1 VTLAADTGAMRR
13 LLLALCALTLLS
25 GCGGGVDSSLFAT
38 AVRETEAAGGA
49 ELAFQWTYH
58 VPGRDEPV
66 VMTGSGVEDVK
77 GQRARITATMPG
89 VGAEMELIA
98 DGLVM
103 YMHFDQLSD
112 EIGKEWMKID
122 MERAYH
128 DLGVDMDAV
137 SQFGQGTA
145 QYLSWLEHVS
155 GGVSDEGRE
164 QVRGVE
170 ATHYSATVDL
180 RKVPADD
187 PEKLV
192 EVLGQSEIPVDVW
205 IDDDQR
211 FRRMELGMTMSPE
224 GGAEIRMDMV
234 MEYVRFGVPVD
245 IDTPDED
252 DVFDATEIS
261 TQGMEQELN

>member
-1 VTLAADTGAMRR
+1 MRR
-13 LLLALCALTLLS
+13 LLLALCSLTLLS
-25 GCGGGVDSSLFAT
+25 GCGGGVDASLFAT
-38 AVRETEAAGGA
+38 AVRATEAAGGA

-77 GQRARITATMPG
+77 GQRARVSASMPN
-89 VGAEMELIA
+89 VGEIEAISE
-98 DGLVM
+98 GPVM
-103 YMHFDQLSD
+103 YMHFDQLSY

-122 MERAYH
+122 LERAYA
-128 DLGVDMDAV
+128 DLGVDMDAL

-145 QYLSWLEHVS
+145 QYLGWLEHVS

-170 ATHYSATVDL
+170 ATHYSATIDP
-180 RKVPADD
+180 RKVPAED

-192 EVLGQSEIPVDVW
+192 EAVGQSEIPVDVW

-211 FRRMELGMTMSPE
+211 FRRMEMGMTISPE
-224 GGAEIRMDMV
+224 GADEIRMDMV
-234 MEYVRFGVPVD
+234 MEYVRFGVPLD

-252 DVFDATEIS
+252 DVFDATELT
-261 TQGMEQELN
+261 TQGLN